1 MLGTGGR
8 IGHYMSWSYKLGFLW
23 LLCGHGDTTNA
34 LESDLMKLSFSKNI
48 VLLFFYP
55 LLLKKDVLGLL
66 LESHGDVGLQLLH
79 VDLLVA

>member
-1 MLGTGGR
+1 
-8 IGHYMSWSYKLGFLW
+8 
-23 LLCGHGDTTNA
+23 

-48 VLLFFYP
+48 FLLFFYP